1 MKMKTISKP
10 KNTERS
16 EWRNTHYHKSLGLKA
31 AKEAERVLE
40 CFEKELPSD
49 TRPRQAIEAIRAWAQ
64 GKRELGMTEVRRLS
78 LDAHAAARTAKSD
91 AAIFAAHSAGQAV
104 ATWHVPTHAMG
115 ASWYAGK
122 AMYAKKVDRLMIW
135 FTTDH
140 RGHNAQELPRNVS
153 TKGRALGRREG
164 GENSNQK

>member
-1 MKMKTISKP
+1 MKIKTISKP
-10 KNTERS
+10 KDS
-16 EWRNTHYHKSLGLKA
+16 GQSGWRNTHYHKSLGLKA
-31 AKEAERVLE
+31 AKEAGRVLE
-40 CFEKELPSD
+40 CFEKELPND

-64 GKRELGMTEVRRLS
+64 GKRELGMSEVRKLS
-78 LDAHAAARTAKSD
+78 LDAHAAASIAKSD

-104 ATWHVPTHAMG
+104 ATWHVPTHAMS

-140 RGHNAQELPRNVS
+140 RGHKVGVLPRNVS
-153 TKGRALGRREG
+153 TKGRALKAKKGTT
-164 GENSNQK
+164 K